1 MPSSEDSNKALNDAA
16 AEVVQILVQAMKTK
30 GQMGQLSMAMEMANI
45 MSATK
50 ISPVLLSAAMELK
63 EHCDP
68 VSRLS
73 FVSMPIW
80 TNIVMNDP
88 HIKNHPL
95 HVKAHNYITPANQVS
110 LSSPSSQLSALVG
123 IVDGTAQ
130 PPALPAAKLKLKPKP
145 VPKKKPAKL
154 SLEGDGIEVVDGA
167 QAVTKDGALTKVI
180 PTIGELESQLVV
192 IRGKGKVRE
201 KITVLPAD
209 VDAHAGKDVAPTD
222 VPLRQK
228 PQPNSKD
235 LEGRRDLESQDVT
248 VRRKGKGKE
257 VVPLEHVAEGLGHG
271 RPQKRHRDASSSRPP
286 TKRNIASSRP
296 PATDEAGPT
305 CMPRVDESGP
315 PTPDTVRTHTGKQ
328 HKSVNHSSMP
338 MEEVEVGQT
347 EHVQAKTKTTARRE
361 LEPPCTTCLIKFVT
375 DIEHRCQ
382 LSVAKDLELALCLEL
397 APGLV
402 LFRPAD
408 HAPDDDEDMLLS
420 DDSAAAPTDP
430 PPTMS
435 VPAIATISLV
445 PSSSPLPKSSQ
456 TLKWRVLPPPETQR
470 SPVMSDTMDID
481 LSGDAVVKE
490 LEAMTLKMGDSASP
504 VEKNHGLQA
513 VINSLKT
520 ELTELC
526 ARHTASTLL
535 ILNMNVRLA
544 EQETSIQNLEAM
556 RDELT
561 ALQQDV
567 KDMQVESHSREEQ
580 LRTPKAKLAEQAH
593 STSILQ
599 EAYESLRQCVMPNV
613 SIPPAFSNTMFLPIP
628 SYSTPYSQGFSAGQ
642 AQAMEHLY
650 TNITPGPSTAAG
662 MSVAHAA
669 SSSGQNG
676 VAGSSTN
683 QNASSS
689 HLRRVFSESASGT
702 GPL

>member
-1 MPSSEDSNKALNDAA
+1 MPSSEDSNKALNNAA
-16 AEVVQILVQAMKTK
+16 AEVVQILAQAMKTK
-30 GQMGQLSMAMEMANI
+30 GRMGQLSMAMEMANI
-45 MSATK
+45 MSPVFTTYGQSATK

-80 TNIVMNDP
+80 TNIMMNDP
-88 HIKNHPL
+88 RIKNHPL
-95 HVKAHNYITPANQVS
+95 HVKARNYITPANQVS
-110 LSSPSSQLSALVG
+110 PSSPSSQLSALVG

-130 PPALPAAKLKLKPKP
+130 QPALPAAKLKLKPKP
-145 VPKKKPAKL
+145 VPKKKPAEL

-167 QAVTKDGALTKVI
+167 QAVTKDGVLTKVI
-180 PTIGELESQLVV
+180 HTIGELESQPVV

-209 VDAHAGKDVAPTD
+209 VA
-222 VPLRQK
+222 
-228 PQPNSKD
+228 
-235 LEGRRDLESQDVT
+235 EGCHDSESQDVT

-257 VVPLEHVAEGLGHG
+257 VIPPEHVAEGLGRG
-271 RPQKRHRDASSSRPP
+271 RLQKRHRDASP
-286 TKRNIASSRP
+286 
-296 PATDEAGPT
+296 TDEAGPT
-305 CMPRVDESGP
+305 RTPRVDESGP

-328 HKSVNHSSMP
+328 HKSVNHSSTP
-338 MEEVEVGQT
+338 REEVEVGRT
-347 EHVQAKTKTTARRE
+347 EHVQAKTKVLTEDISATTAGRE
-361 LEPPCTTCLIKFVT
+361 LEPPCTTCLIKLVICHQGLGVGT
-375 DIEHRCQ
+375 VLRACSRC
-382 LSVAKDLELALCLEL
+382 SRKKSKCSHLEQSTTIKV
-397 APGLV
+397 GSV

-408 HAPDDDEDMLLS
+408 HALDDDE
-420 DDSAAAPTDP
+420 DDSAAAPTDTP
-430 PPTMS
+430 LTMS
-435 VPAIATISLV
+435 VPAIATISPV

-456 TLKWRVLPPPETQR
+456 MLKRRVLPLPETQC

-481 LSGDAVVKE
+481 LSGDAVMKE
-490 LEAMTLKMGDSASP
+490 LEAMMLKMGDSASP

-520 ELTELC
+520 ELTELR

-535 ILNMNVRLA
+535 ISNMNVRLA
-544 EQETSIQNLEAM
+544 EQETSIQNLEVM
-556 RDELT
+556 CDELT

-567 KDMQVESHSREEQ
+567 KDMQVESRSCEEQ
-580 LRTPKAKLAEQAH
+580 LRTTEAKLAEQAH
-593 STSILQ
+593 STSVLQ
-599 EAYESLRQCVMPNV
+599 EAYESLWQHVMPNV

-650 TNITPGPSTAAG
+650 TYITPGPSTAAG
-662 MSVAHAA
+662 TSVAHAA
-669 SSSGQNG
+669 GSSGQNG

-683 QNASSS
+683 QNAGSS